1 MWRRPRGMVG
11 RIALVL
17 LAALALELI
26 GNVALYSWEGRELIS
41 SQAADRLAHALVATD
56 RAVSEAPRHDRA
68 RIANEMSRP
77 GLTLNWVP
85 RTVITDFTPSLDR
98 LAEMRERLSSLA
110 PQLARRELRL
120 TVLPSQNGGKRD
132 LVGVLQLA
140 DGSFVTFRMASYLAA
155 PPGLFVSTIAHL
167 VLMVLVLGVAL
178 LMIRA
183 LVRPLRNLA
192 LAADE
197 TGRGQAVEIGVE
209 GPHEVRRVATAFAA
223 MQKRLL
229 KLVEDHSQSLV
240 AVSHDLRTPIQRLRL
255 RAALLEDAEI
265 REPITADLAEME
277 RFIESTLAYV
287 RDDAEETPRLVD
299 LATIVITAVDNAFD
313 AGVDIAY
320 RGPDTLPLPGYP
332 IALKRVLANLI
343 DNAERHAPKIEVTLA
358 PRGAAGFFLAVD
370 DDGPGIPEDRRAEM
384 LLPFRRLDPA
394 RGGGAG
400 LGLATSVKAVARM
413 GGTLSL
419 ETSRLGGLRAVIV
432 VERPP
437 AGTRQRPGPDQ
448 ASSASA

>member
-1 MWRRPRGMVG
+1 MWRRPQLTLWRRPRGMVG

-26 GNVALYSWEGRELIS
+26 GNVVLHRWEDRELVS
-41 SQAADRLAHALVATD
+41 PQAADRLAHALVATD
-56 RAVSEAPRHDRA
+56 KAVTAAPRSDRA
-68 RIANEMSRP
+68 RIANGMSQP

-85 RTVITDFTPSLDR
+85 RTVITDFSPSLDR

-120 TVLPSQNGGKRD
+120 TVLPSQNGGQRD

-155 PPGLFVSTIAHL
+155 RPGVLVSTLAHL
-167 VLMVLVLGVAL
+167 ALMVLVLSVAL
-178 LMIRA
+178 LMVRT
-183 LVRPLRNLA
+183 LVRPLRDLA

-197 TGRGQAVEIGVE
+197 TGRGKAARIAVE
-209 GPHEVRRVATAFAA
+209 GPHEVRRVATAFSA
-223 MQKRLL
+223 MQTRLL
-229 KLVEDHSQSLV
+229 KLVEDHSQSLI

-255 RAALLEDAEI
+255 RAALLEEAEI
-265 REPITADLAEME
+265 REPIAADLAEME

-287 RDDAEETPRLVD
+287 RDDAEEAQRLIDV
-299 LATIVITAVDNAFD
+299 ATMVITAVDTAYD
-313 AGVDIAY
+313 GGVDIEY
-320 RGPDTLPLPGYP
+320 RGPDTLPLPCYP
-332 IALKRVLANLI
+332 IALKRVLSNLI

-370 DDGPGIPEDRRAEM
+370 DDGPGIPEDRRSEM

-413 GGTLSL
+413 GGTLTL
-419 ETSRLGGLRAVIV
+419 ETSRLGGLRAVLV

-437 AGTRQRPGPDQ
+437 AE
-448 ASSASA
+448 A

>member
-17 LAALALELI
+17 IVALALELI
-26 GNVALYSWEGRELIS
+26 GNVALHSWEGRELTS
-41 SQAADRLAHALVATD
+41 AEETRRVAEALVVAGE
-56 RAVSEAPRHDRA
+56 AVSAAPRSDRA
-68 RIANEMSRP
+68 RIANDMSRP
-77 GLTLNWVP
+77 GLVLNWVP

-98 LAEMRERLSSLA
+98 LIEKRARMNRFAPALA
-110 PQLARRELRL
+110 GRDLRL
-120 TVLPSQNGGKRD
+120 TILPSQTGGQRD
-132 LVGVLQLA
+132 LVGAMELA
-140 DGSFVTFRMASYLAA
+140 DASFVTFRVTPYLAA
-155 PPGLFVSTIAHL
+155 PPGLLASTLMHL
-167 VLMVLVLGVAL
+167 ALMAFVLVAAL
-178 LMIRA
+178 LMVRT
-183 LVRPLRNLA
+183 LVRPLRDLA

-197 TGRGQAVEIGVE
+197 TGRGQAAGFAIA
-209 GPHEVRRVATAFAA
+209 GPHEVRRVATAFSA
-223 MQKRLL
+223 MQTRLL

-265 REPITADLAEME
+265 RDPIAADLAEME

-287 RDDAEETPRLVD
+287 RDDAEEAQRLIDV
-299 LATIVITAVDNAFD
+299 ATIVITAVDTAYD
-313 AGVDIAY
+313 SGVDIEY
-320 RGPDTLPLPGYP
+320 RGPDTLPLPCYP

-343 DNAERHAPKIEVTLA
+343 DNAERHAPRIEVTLA
-358 PRGAAGFFLAVD
+358 PRGAAGLFLAVD

-413 GGTLSL
+413 GGTLTL
-419 ETSRLGGLRAVIV
+419 ETSRLGGLRAVVV

-437 AGTRQRPGPDQ
+437 AG
-448 ASSASA
+448 